1 MNITQTPTTNYDN
14 ECSSQIQSNMNKKI
28 YDRNIPSYL
37 LQPYINVRPVST
49 KYSFFPI
56 VDPRA
61 PINVPM
67 DQFPSY
73 STSKVFYPGN
83 NTAPFSGYM
92 QNVNTESELRNQIYA
107 LQKCPQSEYVPSSKS
122 DLYQYNM
129 ILNSNLTQ
137 SNTVKQSFPYLF
149 KEEKFDNFNPNKDNL
164 GNKTFNN
171 CTRVEIRSM
180 NTPCP

>member
-1 MNITQTPTTNYDN
+1 
-14 ECSSQIQSNMNKKI
+14 
-28 YDRNIPSYL
+28 
-37 LQPYINVRPVST
+37 
-49 KYSFFPI
+49 
-56 VDPRA
+56 
-61 PINVPM
+61 
-67 DQFPSY
+67 
-73 STSKVFYPGN
+73 
-83 NTAPFSGYM
+83 M

-129 ILNSNLTQ
+129 ILNSNITQ

-149 KEEKFDNFNPNKDNL
+149 NEEKFDNFNPNKDNL

-180 NTPCP
+180 DTPCP

>member
-1 MNITQTPTTNYDN
+1 MNITNTPTTNYDN
-14 ECSSQIQSNMNKKI
+14 ECSSEIQSNINKKI

-37 LQPYINVRPVST
+37 LQPYINVRPVAT

-67 DQFPSY
+67 DQYPSY
-73 STSKVFYPGN
+73 NTNKVFYPGN
-83 NTAPFSGYM
+83 TTAPFSGYM

-129 ILNSNLTQ
+129 ILNSNITQ
-137 SNTVKQSFPYLF
+137 NNTVKQSFPYLF
-149 KEEKFDNFNPNKDNL
+149 NEEKFDSFNPNKDNL